1 MIITK
6 LQDIIITKRNQVKL
20 NLKAGRTGNLDA
32 QGFVIRMTPTR
43 EASKKIM
50 PFGQNLI
57 TSAALKAAPTYGNYY
72 STDYYGTE
80 YSDYNEVEVEE
91 YYYEGIISTC
101 YFNIYFDMVF
111 L

>member
-1 MIITK
+1 
-6 LQDIIITKRNQVKL
+6 
-20 NLKAGRTGNLDA
+20 
-32 QGFVIRMTPTR
+32 
-43 EASKKIM
+43 M

-101 YFNIYFDMVF
+101 YFSIYFDMVF